1 MSSSKTTSIQER
13 EEGLS
18 MIAASILAG
27 HLSYEK
33 FLSIC
38 VDSEARAFVDDWLR
52 GNLVEENNGKIIP
65 GFNDRPGDESGE

>member
-1 MSSSKTTSIQER
+1 
-13 EEGLS
+13 

-52 GNLVEENNGKIIP
+52 GNLVEENKGKIIP
-65 GFNDRPGDESGE
+65 GFNDKH